1 MRKRNIAILFR
12 LNRKEAEALDKR
24 VKKSGL
30 NREAYL
36 RQLINGLV
44 PRNAP
49 PPDYYS
55 MMRELHQIGNNLNQI
70 AQKAHVLNVIDVQ
83 RYDREVRKFRQAV
96 EQITEAVVLPERV
109 EIQIPEQTKGQS
121 WNRERKSAES
131 WLAERA
137 DQRTVDQREHGKWQ

>member
-1 MRKRNIAILFR
+1 MRKRNTAILFR

-30 NREAYL
+30 SREAYL

-55 MMRELHQIGNNLNQI
+55 MMRELHRIGNNLNQI
-70 AQKAHVLNVIDVQ
+70 AQKAHVLNGIDVQ
-83 RYDREVRKFRQAV
+83 RYDQEVRKFRQAV
-96 EQITEAVVLPERV
+96 EQITEAVVLPEKIGNQRV
-109 EIQIPEQTKGQS
+109 ESARKQS
-121 WNRERKSAES
+121 ESGNR
-131 WLAERA
+131 
-137 DQRTVDQREHGKWQ
+137 KWQ

>member
-55 MMRELHQIGNNLNQI
+55 RMRELHQIGNNLNQI

-137 DQRTVDQREHGKWQ
+137 DPRTADQREHGKWQ

>member
-96 EQITEAVVLPERV
+96 EQITEAVVLPEK
-109 EIQIPEQTKGQS
+109 IG
-121 WNRERKSAES
+121 N
-131 WLAERA
+131 
-137 DQRTVDQREHGKWQ
+137 QREESARKQSESGDRKWQ

>member
-12 LNRKEAEALDKR
+12 LNRKEAETLDKR

-30 NREAYL
+30 SREAYL
-36 RQLINGLV
+36 RQLVNGLV

-83 RYDREVRKFRQAV
+83 RYDREVRRFQQAV
-96 EQITEAVVLPERV
+96 EQITAAVVLPEKIGNRRV
-109 EIQIPEQTKGQS
+109 ESARKQS
-121 WNRERKSAES
+121 ES
-131 WLAERA
+131 R
-137 DQRTVDQREHGKWQ
+137 DRKWQ

>member
-1 MRKRNIAILFR
+1 MRKRNSAILFR

-30 NREAYL
+30 SREAYL

-55 MMRELHQIGNNLNQI
+55 MMRELHRIGNNLNQI
-70 AQKAHVLNVIDVQ
+70 AQKAHVLNGIDVQ
-83 RYDREVRKFRQAV
+83 RYDQEVRKFRQAV
-96 EQITEAVVLPERV
+96 EQITEAVVLPEKIGNQRV
-109 EIQIPEQTKGQS
+109 ESARKQS
-121 WNRERKSAES
+121 ESGNR
-131 WLAERA
+131 
-137 DQRTVDQREHGKWQ
+137 KWQ